1 MNIKEIA
8 KTAGV
13 SVATISRA
21 LNHPEQVLPETR
33 ERVLAIM
40 REHDYTPNWFA
51 RGLNFG
57 RTNTIAL
64 LVPSIENHLH
74 RKLISG
80 IETIARSKSYAV
92 ILCHTES
99 NPERELEYLR
109 MVKSRSIDGVI
120 CVSSTLD
127 GQQLAAL
134 QSPHMPA
141 VHVGRTGVPGFDALC
156 YIDFEESAF
165 RLTQHLLSLGRRK
178 LTLLADENL
187 RGECE
192 QIASGCARALASAP
206 DAEPLAVLPC
216 GSSVQDGYMTAQRML
231 QSPQTTG
238 DEAILTFSDT
248 QAFGVL
254 KAANDA
260 RVAVPEQLAIAS
272 MMDSAMCTIVNP
284 PVTSVELPGA
294 RLGMAAA
301 RMLFDVIE
309 NQELA
314 VESPREIVLQPKL
327 KIRRSC
333 GNQKYIYELF
343 D

>member
-8 KTAGV
+8 KAAGV

-40 REHDYTPNWFA
+40 RENNYTPNWFA
-51 RGLNFG
+51 RGLNLG

-64 LVPSIENHLH
+64 LVPSIENHLY

-80 IETIARSKSYAV
+80 IETIARNKSYAV

-120 CVSSTLD
+120 LVSSALER
-127 GQQLAAL
+127 QQLAAL
-134 QSPHMPA
+134 QSPRTPA
-141 VHVGRTGVPGFDALC
+141 VHVGKTGTPGFDALC
-156 YIDFEESAF
+156 YIDFEECAF
-165 RLTQHLLSLGRRK
+165 RLTQHLLSLGRRRI
-178 LTLLADENL
+178 TLLADEKL
-187 RGECE
+187 RGECG
-192 QIASGCARALASAP
+192 QIESGCKRALESVAG
-206 DAEPLAVLPC
+206 AEPLGVLSC
-216 GSSVQDGYMTAQRML
+216 GNSVQDGYMATQRML
-231 QSPQTTG
+231 LMP
-238 DEAILTFSDT
+238 DAEDRAILTFSDT
-248 QAFGVL
+248 QAFGAL
-254 KAANDA
+254 KAANDSH
-260 RVAVPEQLAIAS
+260 VAVPEQLAIAS
-272 MMDSAMCTIVNP
+272 MMDSAMCGIVNP

-294 RLGMAAA
+294 RLGMVAA
-301 RMLFDVIE
+301 RMLFDAIE

-314 VESPREIVLQPKL
+314 VEPPREIVLQPKL

-333 GNQKYIYELF
+333 GNRKYIYELF